1 MNIAIVFYSMS
12 ENTAFVADKVKE
24 ELLAN
29 NNPNGDINVD
39 VIRIEPV
46 KAFPSDGAKK
56 FIWGGK
62 SAVMGDKPELKPYTF
77 EASKYDRIIIGT
89 PVWAGTMAPPVR
101 TFIEENKEALSG
113 KQIGIYVCSAGDK
126 GMKAV
131 EKIKKVLGVDKLRFA
146 MALTDPKNKP
156 TEANAKEIERF
167 CKNMV

>member
-24 ELLAN
+24 ELLAK

-46 KAFPSDGAKK
+46 KAFPSEGAKK

-89 PVWAGTMAPPVR
+89 PVWAGTMVPPVR
-101 TFIEENKEALSG
+101 TFIEEIRIHFPESRLEFM
-113 KQIGIYVCSAGDK
+113 YV
-126 GMKAV
+126 
-131 EKIKKVLGVDKLRFA
+131 
-146 MALTDPKNKP
+146 PQ
-156 TEANAKEIERF
+156 EIR
-167 CKNMV
+167 V